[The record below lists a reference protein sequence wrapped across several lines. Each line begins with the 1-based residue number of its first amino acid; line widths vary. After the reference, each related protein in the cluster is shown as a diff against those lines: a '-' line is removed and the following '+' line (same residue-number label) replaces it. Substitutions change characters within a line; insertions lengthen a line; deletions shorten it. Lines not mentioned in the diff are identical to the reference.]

1 MVDPERL
8 QTLPLFGELDAYDL
22 GKVARWVDEIRATP
36 GDLLIEQGTMPFE
49 LFVIERG
56 RVEVVQDGI
65 QIATAGAGDV
75 VGEIALLEQHR
86 RMATVRALTEVI
98 ALALPVDGLQA
109 LTVEMPELG
118 DELRGIM
125 DRRQAENEAR

>member
-22 GKVARWVDEIRATP
+22 GKVARWVDEIRAAP

-56 RVEVVQDGI
+56 RVEVVQDGT

-86 RMATVRALTEVI
+86 RMATVRALTDVI

-125 DRRQAENEAR
+125 DRRRAENEAR

>member
-22 GKVARWVDEIRATP
+22 GKVARWVDEIRAAP

-56 RVEVVQDGI
+56 RVEVVQDET

-98 ALALPVDGLQA
+98 ALTLPVDGLQA

-125 DRRQAENEAR
+125 DRRRAENEAR